1 MLYTLTLALLLPVI
15 ALIAIAV
22 KRVPD
27 GEAWTV
33 YRLGRH
39 TRTLR
44 SGLRLIFPGLDRIAR
59 HVSLIGHHVAVP
71 VRALGV
77 SDASADL
84 YYQILD
90 PVQAGRTLTGISL
103 EQVDKAII
111 READDAMSAVAARL
125 PQQTGWSAAA
135 ADALKQEMN
144 SRVTRMGLR
153 VIRCALHTA

>member
-1 MLYTLTLALLLPVI
+1 MSLSFALLPLLFAI
-15 ALIAIAV
+15 ALIAIAF

-33 YRLGRH
+33 HRFGRH

-44 SGLRLIFPGLDRIAR
+44 PGWWLVWPGLDRIAR

-71 VRALGV
+71 VRALGAA
-77 SDASADL
+77 DASADL

-90 PVQAGRTLTGISL
+90 PVQTGNTLES
-103 EQVDKAII
+103 VDDIVI
-111 READDAMSAVAARL
+111 READDAVSVLAARL

-153 VIRCALHTA
+153 VIRCALHTV

>member
-1 MLYTLTLALLLPVI
+1 MSLALSLSPMLFAV

-33 YRLGRH
+33 YRFGKH
-39 TRTLR
+39 IRTLR
-44 SGLRLIFPGLDRIAR
+44 PGFRLVWPALDRIAR

-71 VRALGV
+71 VRALGAA
-77 SDASADL
+77 DASADL

-90 PVQAGRTLTGISL
+90 PIQTGKTLES
-103 EQVDKAII
+103 VDDMVI
-111 READDAMSAVAARL
+111 READDAVSMLAARL
-125 PQQTGWSAAA
+125 PQQSGWSAAA

>member
-1 MLYTLTLALLLPVI
+1 MSLFLTLPPLLFAI

-33 YRLGRH
+33 HRFGKHL
-39 TRTLR
+39 RTLR
-44 SGLRLIFPGLDRIAR
+44 PGWWLVWPGLDRIAR

-71 VRALGV
+71 VRSLGAA
-77 SDASADL
+77 DASADL

-90 PVQAGRTLTGISL
+90 PVQVGMTLES
-103 EQVDKAII
+103 VDDVVI
-111 READDAMSAVAARL
+111 READDAVSTLAARL
-125 PQQTGWSAAA
+125 PQQNGWSAAA
-135 ADALKQEMN
+135 ADALKQEIN